1 MATSTVARALAALL
15 SLSLLTGP
23 GMLASAQSV
32 QPSNDTLPTS
42 ESKSGTSLR
51 LTGGPVFDTRTYNIA
66 PLTEEMGKGQNQVR
80 VGVRIP
86 PFIQVAF
93 GEC

>member
-1 MATSTVARALAALL
+1 MATSTVARAMAALL
-15 SLSLLTGP
+15 SLSLLAGS

-42 ESKSGTSLR
+42 ESNSMTSLR
-51 LTGGPVFDTRTYNIA
+51 LTGGPVFDTRTYYIA

-86 PFIQVAF
+86 PFIPDRL
-93 GEC
+93 EES